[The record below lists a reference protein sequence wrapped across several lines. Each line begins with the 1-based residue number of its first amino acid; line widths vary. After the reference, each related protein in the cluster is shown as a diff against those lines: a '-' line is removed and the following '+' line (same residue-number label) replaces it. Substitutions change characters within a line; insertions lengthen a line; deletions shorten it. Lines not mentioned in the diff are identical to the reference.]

1 MGRFVPGFDGLKRGI
16 DLIMFGKQSILP
28 WANFYSSGAFGKV
41 KWWKV
46 ALIGGGFSVMIE
58 TLQFVLRRGFTE
70 FDDVFHN
77 VVGAVTGY
85 WVYVLGLLTWKML
98 RRNQIF

>member
-1 MGRFVPGFDGLKRGI
+1 MGLFVPGFGGLKRGI

-28 WANFYSSGAFGKV
+28 CANFYSNGAFGKV

-58 TLQFVLRRGFTE
+58 TLQFVLKRGFTE
-70 FDDVFHN
+70 VDDVWHN
-77 VVGAVTGY
+77 VVGCVIG
-85 WVYVLGLLTWKML
+85 WGGMFLVC
-98 RRNQIF
+98 